1 MVDDVDM
8 KQPLTGG
15 AVHDEGP
22 RDQWHKDSLSELFG
36 VQEIYPH
43 ADNKSQQSQSLTKF
57 IREYNALGGLVK
69 GLNTDTQKGIETNQV
84 ADRQL
89 KYGDNK
95 PRPKIPA
102 STWEIIKGCLED
114 TILQILLGATVVSLI
129 TGYIQ
134 DGPIGLV
141 DGFSILIAV
150 VVIIAVTVGNDKV
163 KQKQFQELEAKSST
177 AESIVTRNGKT
188 ETIDADTL
196 VVGDVVHLELGKAIP
211 ADCIVF

>member
-1 MVDDVDM
+1 M
-8 KQPLTGG
+8 
-15 AVHDEGP
+15 
-22 RDQWHKDSLSELFG
+22 
-36 VQEIYPH
+36 
-43 ADNKSQQSQSLTKF
+43 
-57 IREYNALGGLVK
+57 
-69 GLNTDTQKGIETNQV
+69 
-84 ADRQL
+84 
-89 KYGDNK
+89 
-95 PRPKIPA
+95 
-102 STWEIIKGCLED
+102 
-114 TILQILLGATVVSLI
+114 
-129 TGYIQ
+129 
-134 DGPIGLV
+134 V